1 MIFTTIILPIGPHH
15 PMLKEPAF
23 FKVEVKG
30 ERVVSADMKVGYSH
44 RGIEGLATRKTY
56 HQNIFLCER
65 VCGICSHCHSTCYC
79 QTVEDLAEIEV
90 PDRARYVRTIV
101 AELER
106 LHSHFLWFGVAMHV
120 IGYDTAFMYMWKE
133 RENILQAIETI
144 TGKRVNYAVNTIGGV
159 RRDITP
165 EIIPYLQAQLVKIH
179 SAASKIAEFVTEDSV
194 IKARAK
200 DVGVLDKNTA
210 KKMCVVG
217 PTARASGM
225 ELDIRKDDPYA
236 AYSELDWNIVTRPE
250 GDVLARVLVRLGEI
264 FQSINITE
272 QALRNLPKG
281 EIALGEVQ
289 EFPTREAFD
298 RIEAHRGEL
307 AYYIRSNGTNIPER
321 VKIRTPSFMNNPA
334 LPSML
339 AGESIADVLLIVAS
353 IDPCYS
359 CTDRAVVVEDTE
371 KNRSFTT
378 TLEKLA
384 RRRC

>member
-1 MIFTTIILPIGPHH
+1 
-15 PMLKEPAF
+15 MLKEAAF

-30 ERVVSADMKVGYSH
+30 EKVVSADMRIGYNH
-44 RGIEGLATRKTY
+44 RGIEDLATKKTY

-79 QTVEDLAEIEV
+79 QTIEDLAGIEA
-90 PDRARYVRTIV
+90 PARARYIRTIV

-120 IGYDTAFMYMWKE
+120 IGFDTAFMHIWKE
-133 RENILQAIETI
+133 RENIMEAIETI

-165 EIIPYLQAQLVKIH
+165 EIIPYLQAQLIKIRT
-179 SAASKIAEFVTEDSV
+179 AATKIEKFVTEDRLV
-194 IKARAK
+194 KARTK
-200 DVGVLDKNTA
+200 EVGVLDKNTA

-217 PTARASGM
+217 PTVRASGV
-225 ELDIRKDDPYA
+225 EQDVRKDDPYA
-236 AYSELDWNIVTRPE
+236 AYNELDWNIVTYSE

-272 QALRNLPKG
+272 QALRNLPEG
-281 EIALGEVQ
+281 EIALEEVQ
-289 EFPTREAFD
+289 EFPEREVFD
-298 RIEAHRGEL
+298 RVEAHRGEL
-307 AYYIRSNGTNIPER
+307 VYYIRSNGTNIPER
-321 VKIRTPSFMNNPA
+321 VKIRTPSFMNNAA

-339 AGESIADVLLIVAS
+339 VGESIADVLLIVAS
-353 IDPCYS
+353 IDPCFS
-359 CTDRAVVVEDTE
+359 CTDRSVMVIDKE
-371 KNRSFTT
+371 KNRSFIT

-384 RRRC
+384 RRRF

>member
-1 MIFTTIILPIGPHH
+1 MSVILPIGPYH
-15 PMLKEPAF
+15 PVLKEAAY

-30 ERVVSADMKVGYSH
+30 ERVIRADLKVGYNH
-44 RGIEGLATRKTY
+44 RGIEELATRKTY
-56 HQNIFLCER
+56 YQNIFLCER

-79 QTVEDLAEIEV
+79 QTVEDLAGIEV
-90 PDRARYVRTIV
+90 PARARYIRTIV

-120 IGYDTAFMYMWKE
+120 IGYDTAFMHMWKE
-133 RENILQAIETI
+133 RENIMQTIEAI

-165 EIIPYLQAQLVKIH
+165 EIIPYLQAQLVKIRR
-179 SAASKIAEFVTEDSV
+179 AATKIGEFVTEDPV
-194 IKARAK
+194 VKARTK

-217 PTARASGM
+217 PTARASGV

-236 AYSELDWNIVTRPE
+236 AYSELDWNIVTRSE
-250 GDVLARVLVRLGEI
+250 GDVLARVVVRLGEI
-264 FQSINITE
+264 FQSINMTE

-281 EIALGEVQ
+281 EIAIEEVR
-289 EFPTREAFD
+289 EFPSREVFD
-298 RIEAHRGEL
+298 RVEAHRGEL

-321 VKIRTPSFMNNPA
+321 VKIRTPSFMNNSA
-334 LPSML
+334 LPFML
-339 AGESIADVLLIVAS
+339 VDESIADLPLIIAS
-353 IDPCYS
+353 IDPCYA
-359 CTDRAVVVEDTE
+359 CNDRVVVVDTT
-371 KNRSFTT
+371 KNKSFVT
-378 TLEKLA
+378 TLDKLA

>member
-1 MIFTTIILPIGPHH
+1 MIVTSIILPIGPYH
-15 PMLKEPAF
+15 PALKEAAF

-30 ERVVSADMKVGYSH
+30 ERIVGADLKVGYNH
-44 RGIEGLATRKTY
+44 RGIEGLATKKTY

-79 QTVEDLAEIEV
+79 QTVEDLAGIEA
-90 PDRARYVRTIV
+90 PPRARYVRTIV

-120 IGYDTAFMYMWKE
+120 VGYDTAFMHMWKE
-133 RENILQAIETI
+133 RENIMQAIETI

-159 RRDITP
+159 RRDVTP
-165 EIIPYLQAQLVKIH
+165 EIIPYLQAQLVKTR
-179 SAASKIAEFVTEDSV
+179 SAASKIGEFVTEDSV

-200 DVGVLDKNTA
+200 DVGVLDKTTA

-217 PTARASGM
+217 PTARASGV

-250 GDVLARVLVRLGEI
+250 GDVLARVIVRLGEI
-264 FQSINITE
+264 FQSISITE
-272 QALRNLPKG
+272 QALRNLPEG
-281 EIALGEVQ
+281 EIALEEVQ

-298 RIEAHRGEL
+298 RVEAHRGEL
-307 AYYIRSNGTNIPER
+307 TYYIRSNGTNIPER

-339 AGESIADVLLIVAS
+339 VDESIADVPLIVAS

-359 CTDRAVVVEDTE
+359 CTDRVVVVDIG

-378 TLEKLA
+378 TLDKLA